1 MIRVLEVTVVKTLAV
16 IREGMSYRTLLIWGM
31 LPLTAARDM
40 GGEIRMS
47 GDGGAFMAR
56 RSQGR

>member
-1 MIRVLEVTVVKTLAV
+1 VLEVTVVKTLAV

>member
-1 MIRVLEVTVVKTLAV
+1 VLEVTVVKTLAV

-47 GDGGAFMAR
+47 GWWRSIHGK